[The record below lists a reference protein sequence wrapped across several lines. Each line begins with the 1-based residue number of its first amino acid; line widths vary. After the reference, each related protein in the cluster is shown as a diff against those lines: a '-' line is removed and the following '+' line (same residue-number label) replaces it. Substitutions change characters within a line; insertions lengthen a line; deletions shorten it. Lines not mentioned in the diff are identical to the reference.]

1 MKNERALVIG
11 GGGVA
16 GIAWATG
23 VLAGLADAGADVTD
37 ADFLLGTSAGSAVAA
52 QITSGVE
59 LPALFQAQV
68 DPALQRE
75 ELKPREGALAE
86 VVEFGAKVDAE
97 VTDPV
102 ERLRRMGEMAL
113 AAETVTEA
121 ERQPVIEARLP
132 SHSWPERNLSVVAV
146 HAVTGETRVFD
157 RTSGVGLVDAV
168 SASCAIPG
176 VWPAVTIGDARYID
190 GGVRSFTNLDLAAG
204 YARTLVIAPMPDP
217 VLEADAASI
226 AERGGLIEVI
236 TPDEAALAAFGT
248 DPLSPA
254 SRTPA
259 GHAGFAQ
266 GRAAAQAV
274 TALWNEVSAEFGAD
288 A

>member
-23 VLAGLADAGADVTD
+23 VLAGLADAGIDVTEAD
-37 ADFLLGTSAGSAVAA
+37 ALFGTSAGSAVAA
-52 QITSGVE
+52 QVTSGVE

-75 ELKPREGALAE
+75 ELTPRDGALADAF
-86 VVEFGAKVDAE
+86 EFGAKVDVE

-102 ERLRRMGEMAL
+102 ARLRRMGEMAL
-113 AAETVTEA
+113 AAETVSEA
-121 ERQPVIEARLP
+121 ERRAVIEARLP
-132 SHSWPERNLSVVAV
+132 SHRWPERTLSVIAV
-146 HAVTGETRVFD
+146 HAVTGRTRVFD

-168 SASCAIPG
+168 TASCAIPG
-176 VWPAVTIGDARYID
+176 VWPAATVGDDRYID
-190 GGVRSFTNLDLAAG
+190 GGIRSLTNLDLAAG

-217 VLEADAASI
+217 VLDADAAAI

-236 TPDEAALAAFGT
+236 TPGEPALAAFGT

-266 GRAAAQAV
+266 GRAAAQEIAV
-274 TALWNEVSAEFGAD
+274 LWNKA
-288 A
+288 

>member
-23 VLAGLADAGADVTD
+23 VLAGLADAGVDVTD

-59 LPALFQAQV
+59 LPALFHAQV

-86 VVEFGAKVDAE
+86 LFGFGEKVDAE

-102 ERLRRMGEMAL
+102 ERLRRIGEMAL

-121 ERQPVIEARLP
+121 ERRPVIEARLP
-132 SHSWPERNLSVVAV
+132 SHRWPERNLSVVAV
-146 HAVTGETRVFD
+146 NAATGEMRVFD

-168 SASCAIPG
+168 TASCAIPG
-176 VWPAVTIGDARYID
+176 VWPAATVGDARYID
-190 GGVRSFTNLDLAAG
+190 GGIRSVTNLDLAAG

-217 VLEADAASI
+217 VLDTDAASI
-226 AERGGLIEVI
+226 AECGGLIQTI
-236 TPDEAALAAFGT
+236 TPDEGALAAFGT

-274 TALWNEVSAEFGAD
+274 TTLWNKA
-288 A
+288 